1 MRAHAPA
8 ARVSRRPSLGLL
20 ARFYFRL
27 QLVQLR
33 TAIEYNA
40 DFWIGIAGATLT
52 QVSGLVF
59 ISALFSQVPE
69 VEGWTAWEI
78 ALIYAMALVPKGIT
92 ELFCDGPWTLRM
104 LVNSGQF
111 DRLLV
116 RPVPASLQVATQI
129 ASIHGIG
136 QAGLGIVVFVL
147 ASGRANVDWSLG
159 KALFLLMVLVSGVVM
174 IGAINFLVN
183 LIAFWEP
190 SAESSIPTLFSVMI
204 DFAKFPLDIYNLLI
218 RGLIT
223 VVIPYAF
230 VTYFPALVLLDK
242 DSSLRWLGYLAPAVA
257 ATVVAVTAL
266 LWRIGIDRYQGVG
279 H

>member
-1 MRAHAPA
+1 MSLPSRA
-8 ARVSRRPSLGLL
+8 RSGDRRPSIGLL
-20 ARFYFRL
+20 VRFYLRL
-27 QLVQLR
+27 QIMQLR
-33 TAIEYNA
+33 TAIEYSA

-59 ISALFSQVPE
+59 ISAIFSQVPE

-78 ALIYAMALVPKGIT
+78 AMLYAMALVPKGIT
-92 ELFCDGPWTLRM
+92 ELFCDGPWMLRA

-129 ASIHGIG
+129 ASIHGLG
-136 QAGLGIVVFVL
+136 QTGLGVVVFVM
-147 ASGRANVDWSLG
+147 ASGRASVDWSVG
-159 KALFLLMVLVSGVVM
+159 KAIFLAMVLVSGTVM

-190 SAESSIPTLFSVMI
+190 STESSFPTLFSVMI
-204 DFAKFPLDIYNLLI
+204 DFAKFPLDIYNVLI

-230 VTYFPALVLLDK
+230 ITYFPALVLLDK
-242 DSSLRWLGYLAPAVA
+242 DASLRWLGYATPLVA
-257 ATVVAVTAL
+257 AIVVAVTAL
-266 LWRIGIDRYQGVG
+266 LWRIGVNRYQGVG

>member
-1 MRAHAPA
+1 
-8 ARVSRRPSLGLL
+8 LL
-20 ARFYFRL
+20 VRFYFRL
-27 QLVQLR
+27 QLMQLR
-33 TAIEYNA
+33 TAVEYSA
-40 DFWIGIAGATLT
+40 DFWIGIVGAILT
-52 QVSGLVF
+52 QASGLVF
-59 ISALFSQVPE
+59 ISALFSQVPD

-78 ALIYAMALVPKGIT
+78 ALLYAMALVPKGIT
-92 ELFCDGPWTLRM
+92 ELFCDGPWMLRT

-129 ASIHGIG
+129 ASIHGLG
-136 QAGLGIVVFVL
+136 QTGLGIVVFVM
-147 ASGRANVDWSLG
+147 ASARLGLDWSVG
-159 KALFLLMVLVSGVVM
+159 KALFLAMVLVSGTVM

-183 LIAFWEP
+183 MIAFWEP
-190 SAESSIPTLFSVMI
+190 STESSFPTLFSVMI
-204 DFAKFPLDIYNLLI
+204 DFAKFPLDIYSLLI

-230 VTYFPALVLLDK
+230 ITYFPALVLLDNE
-242 DSSLRWLGYLAPAVA
+242 SPVRWLGYLVPLVT

-266 LWRIGIDRYQGVG
+266 LWRLGVNRYQGVG